1 LVLAWLSLAAA
12 PPPPPEQQLQAAE
25 RARAADLAAQRAAA
39 LRAKA
44 AADEERRLAESQV
57 ATAAK
62 LRGAEDALAAAS
74 ARVADLEQRRQASE
88 TRLAAR
94 AADLAPLLPLIQRLS
109 LYPAETLLAV
119 PRPPEQAVRGVLVLG
134 GLASRL
140 EREAADLNAEQ
151 AELTSLQRQLDDA
164 MPGLAAAQDEQ
175 TRQATAL
182 DAEIEHMRAVR
193 AANEDVATESARRAA
208 AEAAKADGLR
218 AVIARIEA
226 ERHAAEARAQQE
238 AAAAQPKEPDA
249 AAAARGRQEA
259 LARPAGP
266 GVGEARG
273 QLTAPVAGS
282 VVRSFGEATEAGPAT
297 GLSYQSPPA
306 ARVVSPCSGRV
317 AFAAPF
323 RSFGL
328 LMIVDCGGGTHFV
341 LSGLF
346 RIDAEVGQTLQ
357 PGEPVGIM
365 PSWDPRTPG
374 SSKPLLYVEL
384 RRNGVPVNPAP
395 FLRSGG

>member
-175 TRQATAL
+175 TRQAT
-182 DAEIEHMRAVR
+182 R
-193 AANEDVATESARRAA
+193 T
-208 AEAAKADGLR
+208 
-218 AVIARIEA
+218 
-226 ERHAAEARAQQE
+226 
-238 AAAAQPKEPDA
+238 
-249 AAAARGRQEA
+249 
-259 LARPAGP
+259 
-266 GVGEARG
+266 
-273 QLTAPVAGS
+273 
-282 VVRSFGEATEAGPAT
+282 
-297 GLSYQSPPA
+297 SPPS
-306 ARVVSPCSGRV
+306 R
-317 AFAAPF
+317 
-323 RSFGL
+323 
-328 LMIVDCGGGTHFV
+328 
-341 LSGLF
+341 
-346 RIDAEVGQTLQ
+346 
-357 PGEPVGIM
+357 PGERRRRR
-365 PSWDPRTPG
+365 PRRT
-374 SSKPLLYVEL
+374 VCA
-384 RRNGVPVNPAP
+384 R
-395 FLRSGG
+395 